1 MAAGQVTYKFVDDVP
16 AAPSSYKFVDEPKAE
31 PSKTLPANAGLA
43 NFVANIAGLPADT
56 MQSGINLVRA
66 AQGGM
71 AGLAQ
76 KAGVPGATDWMPPL
90 LKGSPGTSE
99 WIKAQLRGTEQP
111 GLSPDNPSNSPMGRA
126 QFDLMSRGGFLPGG
140 ALPAVGSVVAERTL
154 GPEWAGVGAMA
165 PQAAITG
172 YNALRAPSLA
182 RQEAEN
188 SVRDST
194 LRAAQDEG
202 YVVPPSSSGG
212 GFLSRRLESIGGK
225 AAVGQQAA
233 AQNQKITNAIARR
246 ELGLSKMSPLSE
258 DTLNSLRNKLAAPY
272 REVARI
278 DQEAASALEKLKQ
291 TRFDANAQHKFYNH
305 TPNPEVL
312 AKAKA
317 LDAEAA
323 RLESY
328 LEGIAANAGKASLV
342 DELRKARTQIAKTY
356 DVERAL
362 NIGTG
367 DVAAKSL
374 GRALDKGKPLSGG
387 LATAGRFAEA
397 FPSYAREGATIPTPG
412 VSKSEMILGLGLGLG
427 GYGVGGVPGI
437 AMAALPLMSGPV
449 RSGILSKPYQKLV
462 APNYSP
468 ALTPASSPQLLYQL
482 GILNQQN

>member
-1 MAAGQVTYKFVDDVP
+1 
-16 AAPSSYKFVDEPKAE
+16 
-31 PSKTLPANAGLA
+31 
-43 NFVANIAGLPADT
+43 
-56 MQSGINLVRA
+56 
-66 AQGGM
+66 
-71 AGLAQ
+71 
-76 KAGVPGATDWMPPL
+76 
-90 LKGSPGTSE
+90 
-99 WIKAQLRGTEQP
+99 
-111 GLSPDNPSNSPMGRA
+111 MGRA
-126 QFDLMSRGGFLPGG
+126 QYDLMSRGGFIPGG

-172 YNALRAPSLA
+172 YNALRAPSLQ

-188 SVRDST
+188 AVRDST
-194 LRAAQDEG
+194 LREARKEG

-233 AQNQKITNAIARR
+233 AKNQKITNEIARR
-246 ELGLSKMSPLSE
+246 ELGLPKMSPLSE
-258 DTLNSLRNKLAAPY
+258 EALNNLRTKLAAPY

-291 TRFDANAQHKFYNH
+291 VRFDANAQHKFYNH

-312 AKAKA
+312 AKARS

-328 LEGIAANAGKASLV
+328 LEGIASNAGKVNLV
-342 DELRKARTQIAKTY
+342 DELRRARTQIAKTY

-367 DVAAKSL
+367 DVAARSL
-374 GRALDKGKPLSGG
+374 GKALDKGKPLSGG

-412 VSKSEMILGLGLGLG
+412 VSKSEALASMMLGLG
-427 GYGVGGVPGI
+427 GYAATGNPYGM
-437 AMAALPLMSGPV
+437 AAAALPLASGPV
-449 RSGILSKPYQKLV
+449 RSMLLSSPYQNAV
-462 APNYSP
+462 MPNYAP
-468 ALTPASSPQLLYQL
+468 ALTAAPNPQLLYQL
-482 GILNQQN
+482 GILSQPQN